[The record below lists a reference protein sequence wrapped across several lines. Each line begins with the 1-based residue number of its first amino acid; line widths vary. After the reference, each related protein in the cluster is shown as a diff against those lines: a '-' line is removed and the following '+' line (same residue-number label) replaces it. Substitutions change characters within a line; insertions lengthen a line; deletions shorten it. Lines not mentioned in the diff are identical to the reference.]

1 MKEGEVRRVD
11 EGGIT
16 YIAVKYEL
24 PDRQNLQDSDKEQLD
39 SLEEWA
45 VQKVYYEKFSKL
57 SEDVQINE
65 EVTAL
70 HPLESAPLNTYY

>member
-1 MKEGEVRRVD
+1 MYK
-11 EGGIT
+11 
-16 YIAVKYEL
+16 
-24 PDRQNLQDSDKEQLD
+24 RQ
-39 SLEEWA
+39 LEEWA

-65 EVTAL
+65 EVIAL